1 MKIRLAG
8 EVQPDSIVDGDG
20 IRTVIWFQGC
30 SHHCPGCHN
39 PQSQSFDGGF
49 EVELDEIFNE
59 IDNLKY
65 QNGIT
70 LSGGDPFFQP
80 EAALEIAK
88 YAHNKGYNV
97 WSYTGFTYE
106 QLLDLE
112 KVKPVIKELLDN
124 LDVLI
129 DGRFEIDKKSF
140 ECKFR
145 GSTNQ
150 RVIDLNKTR
159 ELKELVCL
167 Y

>member
-1 MKIRLAG
+1 MKVRLAADL
-8 EVQPDSIVDGDG
+8 QPDSIVDGDG

-30 SHHCPGCHN
+30 SHNCAFCHN
-39 PQSQSFDGGF
+39 PQSHDFNGGF
-49 EVELDEIFNE
+49 EIDVDEVFKE

-80 EAALEIAK
+80 EAAFMIAK
-88 YAHNKGYNV
+88 YAHSKGLNV

-106 QLLDLE
+106 QLLEIRKTNKFVD
-112 KVKPVIKELLDN
+112 ELLDE

-129 DGRFEIDKKSF
+129 DGKFEIDKKSLN
-140 ECKFR
+140 CKYR

-150 RVIDLNKTR
+150 RVIDLKKTK
-159 ELKELVCL
+159 ENKELVLL